1 MNIFAWLIIAFIGGS
16 GSAIGLYYKE
26 KNSEFSKN
34 NKVLLAFLRGLS
46 IAIIIFLLAN
56 VFFKTISKEI
66 EKPIIVL
73 LQDNSLSVISASDS
87 NFIKNEYIN
96 NIEELKKQL
105 SNAALV
111 NSYTFDEK
119 ITLNGNLSFDGQLS
133 NLSNAFDEIALRFE
147 NRNIAAII
155 LASDGI
161 VNAGSL
167 DFENV
172 LNKIN
177 LPIYTIGLGDT
188 TVNPDLRIADIKY
201 NKNAAFGNRF
211 PIEVVYEA
219 KNLKSKQTKFRILQN
234 NKEVV
239 SNDFDIKSDADVKT
253 ETFMLEAD
261 DKNIIKV
268 EIILDVIE
276 GEKNIENNRRV
287 IYIEVI
293 DKKHNVAILYYSPHP
308 DIAAI
313 KSALED
319 AKNYDVQV
327 FNVENLNFNDLQN
340 FDVYIAHQLPSIKFR
355 NTNLNEFLKNSS
367 KPIFFSHG
375 IFSDF
380 NQFNLLNTGIQ
391 VQLLA
396 QRNNDFFSSLNPN
409 FSYFSLSE
417 DTKREVDF
425 FPPLNSFNTKIVLTQ
440 NTQILFNQRI
450 GNVTTNEPMFV
461 FNIQKNKTIASLFG
475 EGFFKWKTY
484 NFART
489 NNNNAFNEI
498 FQKSFNLLVQ
508 STDNRQLRAYYKDKY
523 MSNEDIM
530 ITAELF
536 SKSFELTTQSTV
548 KLQITNENNKT
559 FEIEF
564 SKANQSYFTNL
575 GKLSPGKYT
584 FKAIAEIDGLTLTDN
599 GIFVVDDLNFEKL
612 NTVANHNNLMQIS
625 ETSAGKFF
633 DKNEIN
639 KISDYIIANN
649 DFVEIE
655 HQHERFSELINFKFI
670 LLLLIVVLSA
680 EWAYRKYLGSI

>member
-1 MNIFAWLIIAFIGGS
+1 MNIFAWLIISIIGGS

-34 NKVLLAFLRGLS
+34 NKVLLAFLRGLA
-46 IAIIIFLLAN
+46 ITIIIFLLADI
-56 VFFKTISKEI
+56 FFKTITKDI

-73 LQDNSLSVISASDS
+73 LQDNSLSIVSASDS

-96 NIEELKKQL
+96 NIEQLKKQL
-105 SNAALV
+105 SKSAVV

-119 ITLNGNLSFDGQLS
+119 ITLNGELLFDGNLTNIS
-133 NLSNAFDEIALRFE
+133 NSLDEIALRYE

-161 VNAGSL
+161 ANAGSL

-172 LNKIN
+172 INKIN
-177 LPIYTIGLGDT
+177 VPIYTIGLGDT
-188 TVNPDLRIADIKY
+188 TINPDLRIADIKY

-219 KNLKSKQTKFRILQN
+219 KNLKAKQTKFRIIQN

-239 SNDFDIKSDADVKT
+239 NNTFDIKSDAEVRT
-253 ETFMLEAD
+253 ETFMLDANE
-261 DKNIIKV
+261 KNLIKL
-268 EIILDVIE
+268 EIILDIIE
-276 GEKNIENNRRV
+276 GEKNTANNRRV

-293 DKKHNVAILYYSPHP
+293 DKKHNIAILYYSPHP

-327 FNVENLNFNDLQN
+327 FNVENLNFNDLKD
-340 FDVYIAHQLPSIKFR
+340 FDVYIAHQLPSNKH
-355 NTNLNEFLKNSS
+355 NNPNLNEFLKSS
-367 KPIFFSHG
+367 TKPIFFAHG
-375 IFSDF
+375 VFTDF

-391 VQLLA
+391 IQLLS
-396 QRNNDFFSSLNPN
+396 QKNNDYFSSFNTS
-409 FSYFSLSE
+409 FSYFSLSD
-417 DTKREVDF
+417 DTKREIDF
-425 FPPLNSFNTKIVLTQ
+425 FPPLTFLNTKIVLTQ
-440 NTQILFNQRI
+440 NTQTLFNQRI
-450 GNVTTNEPMFV
+450 GNVTTNEPMYV
-461 FNIQKNKTIASLFG
+461 FNLQKNKTIASIFG

-508 STDNRQLRAYYKDKY
+508 STDNRQLRIYHKDKY
-523 MSNEDIM
+523 MSSEDVL

-548 KLQITNENNKT
+548 KLQITNEENKT
-559 FEIEF
+559 IEIEF
-564 SKANQSYFTNL
+564 TKGSQSYFTNL
-575 GKLSPGKYT
+575 GKLNPGKYT
-584 FKAIAEIDGLTLTDN
+584 LKATTEIDALILNDK
-599 GIFVVDDLNFEKL
+599 GIFVVDDLNIEKY
-612 NTVANHNNLMQIS
+612 NTVANHNILRRIS
-625 ETSAGKFF
+625 ETSAGSFF
-633 DKNEIN
+633 DKNETN
-639 KISDYIIANN
+639 KISEYIISNN
-649 DFVEIE
+649 EFVEIE
-655 HQHERFSELINFKFI
+655 HQSEKFSELINFRI
-670 LLLLIVVLSA
+670 LLFLLMIVLSA